1 MRFMILFKATP
12 ESEAGKLPSE
22 EARAAMDQFSL
33 KMIEAGMVLGGG
45 GLQPSSKGSRISFSG
60 GKKVVTDG
68 PFTETKELVGGF
80 AMIQAESK
88 EEAVAWLSR
97 APVQDGEIEIRQV
110 FDPSDLPPEVANK
123 ERRAKLD
130 ALIDRANAQLNAS

>member
-1 MRFMILFKATP
+1 MRFMILFQATP
-12 ESEAGKLPSE
+12 DSEAGKLPDE
-22 EARAAMDQFSL
+22 AARAAMDEFSL

-45 GLQPSSKGSRISFSG
+45 GLLPSAKGARIQFSG

-80 AMIQAESK
+80 AIIQAESK
-88 EEAVAWLSR
+88 EEAVAWISR
-97 APVQDGEIEIRQV
+97 APVQDGEIEIRQI
-110 FDPSDLPPEVANK
+110 FEGSDLPPEVANW